1 MHNLSNIDKFKLDLS
16 ERYLSMKEYFL
27 KAFLLWKESI
37 KTEKIFLIL
46 YSLQQFILS
55 CMTTFIHPD
64 NDKLYFM
71 IIFLRYILYMSNN
84 AISYV
89 ILKKIIY
96 RIENKGSIDL
106 KKSISRAF
114 IYSAIL
120 SVYIIIRD
128 LRNYFYSFNQYE
140 TLSVYEKM
148 ILFLTAL
155 MIIFIILGII
165 FIYLTPVFMA
175 RNLSVK
181 ESLKYTY
188 RISKGKRLVALFLS
202 IIYFLLNV
210 FFLRLLSGVF
220 KFNPVP
226 PYGNLTIMYII
237 IQSMYYSFSILFLD
251 CIIITVFL
259 NVDYMKNK

>member
-46 YSLQQFILS
+46 YSLQQFIFS

-89 ILKKIIY
+89 VLKKIIY
-96 RIENKGSIDL
+96 RIENKGNIDL

-120 SVYIIIRD
+120 SVYIIIWD
-128 LRNYFYSFNQYE
+128 LRNYFYSFDSYE
-140 TLSVYEKM
+140 DLSSHGET

-175 RNLSVK
+175 RNLSIK

-210 FFLRLLSGVF
+210 FFLKLLSGIF

-237 IQSMYYSFSILFLD
+237 VQSIYYSFSTLFLS
-251 CIIITVFL
+251 CMLITVFL

>member
-16 ERYLSMKEYFL
+16 EKYLSIKEYFL
-27 KAFLLWKESI
+27 KAFFLWKESI

-46 YSLQQFILS
+46 YSLQQFIFS

-64 NDKLYFM
+64 NDKFYFM
-71 IIFLRYILYMSNN
+71 ITFLRYILYMSNN
-84 AISYV
+84 AISY
-89 ILKKIIY
+89 IALQKIIY

-106 KKSISRAF
+106 KKSISKAF

-120 SVYIIIRD
+120 SVYIIIWV

-140 TLSVYEKM
+140 TLSVYGEM

-155 MIIFIILGII
+155 MIIFVILGII

-175 RNLSVK
+175 RNLSIK

-188 RISKGKRLVALFLS
+188 RISKGKRLVALFFS
-202 IIYFLLNV
+202 IIYFLLNA
-210 FFLRLLSGVF
+210 FFLKLLSGVF

-226 PYGNLTIMYII
+226 PYDNLTIIYII
-237 IQSMYYSFSILFLD
+237 VQSIYYSFSVLFLR

-259 NVDYMKNK
+259 NIDYIKNK

>member
-16 ERYLSMKEYFL
+16 EKYLSMKEYLL

-46 YSLQQFILS
+46 YSLQKFIFS

-71 IIFLRYILYMSNN
+71 ITFLIYILYMSNN

-89 ILKKIIY
+89 LLKKIIY

-120 SVYIIIRD
+120 SVYIIIWD
-128 LRNYFYSFNQYE
+128 LRNYFYSFDSYE
-140 TLSVYEKM
+140 DLSSHGEM

-175 RNLSVK
+175 RNLSLK

-210 FFLRLLSGVF
+210 FFLKLLSGIF

-237 IQSMYYSFSILFLD
+237 VQSIYYSFSTLFSSCML
-251 CIIITVFL
+251 ITVFL

>member
-1 MHNLSNIDKFKLDLS
+1 
-16 ERYLSMKEYFL
+16 
-27 KAFLLWKESI
+27 
-37 KTEKIFLIL
+37 
-46 YSLQQFILS
+46 
-55 CMTTFIHPD
+55 
-64 NDKLYFM
+64 
-71 IIFLRYILYMSNN
+71 
-84 AISYV
+84 
-89 ILKKIIY
+89 
-96 RIENKGSIDL
+96 
-106 KKSISRAF
+106 
-114 IYSAIL
+114 
-120 SVYIIIRD
+120 
-128 LRNYFYSFNQYE
+128 
-140 TLSVYEKM
+140 M

-188 RISKGKRLVALFLS
+188 RISKGKRLVTLFLS

-220 KFNPVP
+220 KFNPAP

-237 IQSMYYSFSILFLD
+237 VQSIYYSFSILFLD

>member
-1 MHNLSNIDKFKLDLS
+1 MHNLSNIEKFKFNLS
-16 ERYLSMKEYFL
+16 ERYLSMNEYFL

-46 YSLQQFILS
+46 CSLQQFIFS

-89 ILKKIIY
+89 VLHKIIY
-96 RIENKGSIDL
+96 RIENKGSINF
-106 KKSISRAF
+106 KKSISKAF
-114 IYSAIL
+114 IYSAVL
-120 SVYIIIRD
+120 SVYIIIWD
-128 LRNYFYSFNQYE
+128 LRNYFYSFDSFE
-140 TLSVYEKM
+140 HLSAHGEM

-155 MIIFIILGII
+155 MIIFVIFGII

-226 PYGNLTIMYII
+226 PYGNVTIMYII
-237 IQSMYYSFSILFLD
+237 VQSIYYSFSVLFLR
-251 CIIITVFL
+251 CIVITVFL
-259 NVDYMKNK
+259 NIDYIKNK

>member
-1 MHNLSNIDKFKLDLS
+1 MHNLSNIDKFKLYLS

-46 YSLQQFILS
+46 CFLQQFIFS

-71 IIFLRYILYMSNN
+71 IIFLRYILYMLNN
-84 AISYV
+84 ATSYIV
-89 ILKKIIY
+89 LQKIIY
-96 RIENKGSIDL
+96 RIENRGNINFKESIF
-106 KKSISRAF
+106 RAF
-114 IYSAIL
+114 IYSVIL
-120 SVYIIIRD
+120 SVYIIIWD
-128 LRNYFYSFNQYE
+128 LRNYFYSLNSYGS
-140 TLSVYEKM
+140 LSVHGEM

-188 RISKGKRLVALFLS
+188 RISKRKRLVALFFS
-202 IIYFLLNV
+202 IIYFLLNA
-210 FFLRLLSGVF
+210 FFLKLLSGIF
-220 KFNPVP
+220 KFNPIP
-226 PYGNLTIMYII
+226 PYDNFEIIYII
-237 IQSMYYSFSILFLD
+237 FQSIYYSFSILFLR
-251 CIIITVFL
+251 CLVITVFL